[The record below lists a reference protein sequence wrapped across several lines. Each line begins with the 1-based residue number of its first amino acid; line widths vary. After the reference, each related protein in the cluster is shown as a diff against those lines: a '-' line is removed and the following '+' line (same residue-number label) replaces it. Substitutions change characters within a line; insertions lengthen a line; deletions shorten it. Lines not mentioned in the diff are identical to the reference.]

1 MFFVYGCL
9 KCHRPASLRI
19 VESRTSFR
27 PKVFKCFICGRT
39 RSVKNSMPFFVS
51 EDYLEVLDYV
61 KRWKLKRFRVM
72 GL

>member
-27 PKVFKCFICGRT
+27 PKVFKCFICGKT
-39 RSVKNSMPFFVS
+39 RRVFKERALCSSNDYSEVKGFLRK
-51 EDYLEVLDYV
+51 YKLVLI
-61 KRWKLKRFRVM
+61 RRE
-72 GL
+72 GG